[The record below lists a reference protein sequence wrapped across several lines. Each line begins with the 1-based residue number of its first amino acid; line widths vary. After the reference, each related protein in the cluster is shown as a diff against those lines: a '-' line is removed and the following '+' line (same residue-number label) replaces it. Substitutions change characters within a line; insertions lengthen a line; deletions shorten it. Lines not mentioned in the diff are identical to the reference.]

1 MHAVVHAQAVGQLRA
16 KFLPQ
21 RLIFLTVVFQQLLQL
36 AFNAPLQRPLY
47 ELQLPVMLQHLPAD
61 VQGKILTVHQA
72 PHKAEIVRQ
81 QVGTLFHNK
90 HAAGI
95 KLQALLI
102 AGGVVVHRGMAGDKQ
117 QGVKGGVALRP
128 GMDHHRRVFIV
139 VEFVLIEVI
148 VLFRLYFALLLA
160 PQRDHAV

>member
-1 MHAVVHAQAVGQLRA
+1 
-16 KFLPQ
+16 
-21 RLIFLTVVFQQLLQL
+21 
-36 AFNAPLQRPLY
+36 
-47 ELQLPVMLQHLPAD
+47 MLQHLPAD
-61 VQGKILTVHQA
+61 VQGKILAVYQA